1 MTNLA
6 LMAIGEE
13 SCDELDEGSKKKKN
27 KWYLDSGCSRHMT
40 GNYSWFS
47 SFTMIENYGDVSFGD
62 NSKGK
67 IIGIGNVDNASSTL
81 IENVCLVE
89 NLKHNLLSISQL
101 CDKGY
106 RVIFDESNVLLRMHV
121 MGKFCL

>member
-1 MTNLA
+1 
-6 LMAIGEE
+6 
-13 SCDELDEGSKKKKN
+13 
-27 KWYLDSGCSRHMT
+27 MT

-47 SFTMIENYGDVSFGD
+47 SFTKIENGRDVSFGD
-62 NSKGK
+62 NSKGR
-67 IIGIGNVDNASSTL
+67 IIGIGNVGNVSSTL

-106 RVIFDESNVLLRMHV
+106 RVIFVNQNVLLRIHV
-121 MGKFCL
+121 MGKSCL

>member
-1 MTNLA
+1 
-6 LMAIGEE
+6 
-13 SCDELDEGSKKKKN
+13 
-27 KWYLDSGCSRHMT
+27 MT

-47 SFTMIENYGDVSFGD
+47 SFTKIENSGDVSFGD
-62 NSKGK
+62 NPKGK
-67 IIGIGNVDNASSTL
+67 IIGIDNIGKESSTL

-106 RVIFDESNVLLRMHV
+106 RVIFDKSKCVIEKSGTIDTPLNIS
-121 MGKFCL
+121 

>member
-1 MTNLA
+1 
-6 LMAIGEE
+6 
-13 SCDELDEGSKKKKN
+13 
-27 KWYLDSGCSRHMT
+27 MT

-47 SFTMIENYGDVSFGD
+47 SFTKIENDGNVSFGE

-67 IIGIGNVDNASSTL
+67 IIGIGNVSNVSFTL

-101 CDKGY
+101 CDEGY
-106 RVIFDESNVLLRMHV
+106 KVIFDVHMYGIIHIYGIV
-121 MGKFCL
+121 YVTVHDTVHIYGTMMWH

>member
-1 MTNLA
+1 MRFSLQG
-6 LMAIGEE
+6 L
-13 SCDELDEGSKKKKN
+13 KKKKN
-27 KWYLDSGCSRHMT
+27 KWYLDNDCSRHMT

-47 SFTMIENYGDVSFGD
+47 SCTKIQNGGDVSFGD

-67 IIGIGNVDNASSTL
+67 IIGIRNVGNVSYTL

-101 CDKGY
+101 CDKG
-106 RVIFDESNVLLRMHV
+106 IELSLMNQNVLLRMYV
-121 MGKFCL
+121 MVRFCL

>member
-1 MTNLA
+1 MVLGQWLFKTHDMKLFLVFKFN
-6 LMAIGEE
+6 G
-13 SCDELDEGSKKKKN
+13 
-27 KWYLDSGCSRHMT
+27 
-40 GNYSWFS
+40 
-47 SFTMIENYGDVSFGD
+47 GDVLFGD

-67 IIGIGNVDNASSTL
+67 IIGIGNVGNISSTL

-106 RVIFDESNVLLRMHV
+106 RVIFD
-121 MGKFCL
+121 